1 MLSREEDLEA
11 QKAIFVRF
19 NEKLTQLLQDDKENV
34 ILEYFDLLA
43 WTNSKIEKISFSE
56 AIKNRISPLVVH

>member
-1 MLSREEDLEA
+1 
-11 QKAIFVRF
+11 
-19 NEKLTQLLQDDKENV
+19 LQDDKENV

-56 AIKNRISPLVVH
+56 AIKNRISSLIVH